1 MNLKRH
7 IKRILIEE
15 VNLKKQLII
24 AEGKLEDLLQKYD
37 EEYEWIINYFYEED
51 PTPTNKYFTWLS
63 KVYIDRDE
71 RGLETDYDGLLE
83 MVKYFDKNQHKFEK
97 KDIYQYTYDEFI
109 QKYEEAIT
117 KMSKREIVSSGVEKL
132 YEDDRYLLI
141 RPKNREASCKYGANT
156 KWCIASASN
165 NYFDNYKYRNLF
177 FFIIDKLR
185 QPIEGK
191 KRSQNYFKIAIQYE
205 PYRYHWE
212 DKGPF
217 LAGSQRGDIT
227 FWNAVDDAVSKG
239 TVTKYVDKD
248 LLKKFIELIKNYT
261 YQLYLN
267 FYNSQLKKQEEFD
280 ENELINLKRILTNK
294 RTAYTRARNSYDKDK
309 CVVFVE
315 QTNDIYDN
323 FLQYSK
329 AVGIPKKSLDEILD
343 FKGIKSKYY
352 QCLET
357 RSKLHSIVNQKYD
370 ELNTVD
376 QKYHELVHK
385 KYELSRNLDFEN
397 I

>member
-1 MNLKRH
+1 MNF
-7 IKRILIEE
+7 
-15 VNLKKQLII
+15 
-24 AEGKLEDLLQKYD
+24 G
-37 EEYEWIINYFYEED
+37 
-51 PTPTNKYFTWLS
+51 
-63 KVYIDRDE
+63 
-71 RGLETDYDGLLE
+71 
-83 MVKYFDKNQHKFEK
+83 
-97 KDIYQYTYDEFI
+97 QYN
-109 QKYEEAIT
+109 IT
-117 KMSKREIVSSGVEKL
+117 KKS
-132 YEDDRYLLI
+132 
-141 RPKNREASCKYGANT
+141 
-156 KWCIASASN
+156 
-165 NYFDNYKYRNLF
+165 

-191 KRSQNYFKIAIQYE
+191 KKSQNYFKIAIQYE
-205 PYRYHWE
+205 PYRYDWQNKE
-212 DKGPF
+212 QF
-217 LAGSQRGDIT
+217 LMGSQKGDIT

-239 TVTKYVDKD
+239 TITKYVDKD

-267 FYNSQLKKQEEFD
+267 FYNSKLKKQEEFD

-294 RTAYTRARNSYDKDK
+294 KTAYTRARNSYDKDK

-323 FLQYSK
+323 FLQYAM
-329 AVGIPKKSLDEILD
+329 AVGIPKKSLDEILE

-370 ELNTVD
+370 ELNTTEE
-376 QKYHELVHK
+376 KYNELVHK
-385 KYELSRNLDFEN
+385 KYELDRNLDFGN

>member
-15 VNLKKQLII
+15 INLKKQLII
-24 AEGKLEDLLQKYD
+24 SENKLEDLLQKYD

-156 KWCIASASN
+156 KWCIASVSN
-165 NYFDNYKYRNLF
+165 NYFDNYKVNNLF

-205 PYRYHWE
+205 PYRYDWQNKE
-212 DKGPF
+212 QF
-217 LAGSQRGDIT
+217 LMGSQKGDIT

-239 TVTKYVDKD
+239 TVTKYVDKE

-261 YQLYLN
+261 YQIYLK

-280 ENELINLKRILTNK
+280 ENELIDLKKILTNK
-294 RTAYTRARNSYDKDK
+294 KTAYTRARNSYDRDK
-309 CVVFVE
+309 CVIFVE

-376 QKYHELVHK
+376 LKYHELVHK

>member
-1 MNLKRH
+1 M
-7 IKRILIEE
+7 RIVLTEAQYE
-15 VNLKKQLII
+15 KLLS
-24 AEGKLEDLLQKYD
+24 EGKLDDLLQKYD

-141 RPKNREASCKYGANT
+141 RPKNKEASCKYGANT
-156 KWCIASASN
+156 KWCIASVSN
-165 NYFDNYKYRNLF
+165 NYFDNYNVNNLF

-191 KRSQNYFKIAIQYE
+191 KKSQNYFKIAIQYE
-205 PYRYHWE
+205 PYRYAWW
-212 DKGPF
+212 DKEKF
-217 LAGSQRGDIT
+217 LMGSQNGDIT

-239 TVTKYVDKD
+239 TITKYVDKD

-267 FYNSQLKKQEEFD
+267 FYNSKLKKQEEFD

-294 RTAYTRARNSYDKDK
+294 KTAYTRARNSYDKDK

-323 FLQYSK
+323 FLQYAM
-329 AVGIPKKSLDEILD
+329 AVGIPKKSLDEILE

-376 QKYHELVHK
+376 QKYHKLVHK

>member
-1 MNLKRH
+1 M
-7 IKRILIEE
+7 RIVLTEAQYE
-15 VNLKKQLII
+15 KLLS
-24 AEGKLEDLLQKYD
+24 EGKLDDLLQKYD

-141 RPKNREASCKYGANT
+141 RPKNKEASCKYGANT
-156 KWCIASASN
+156 KWCIASVSN
-165 NYFDNYKYRNLF
+165 NYFDNYKVNNLF

-191 KRSQNYFKIAIQYE
+191 KKSQNYFKIAIQYE
-205 PYRYHWE
+205 PYRYDWQNKE
-212 DKGPF
+212 QF
-217 LAGSQRGDIT
+217 LMGSQKGDIT

-261 YQLYLN
+261 YQIYLK

-329 AVGIPKKSLDEILD
+329 AVGIPKKSLDEMLD

-370 ELNTVD
+370 ELNTAEE
-376 QKYHELVHK
+376 KYNELVHK
-385 KYELSRNLDFEN
+385 KYELDRNLDFGN

>member
-1 MNLKRH
+1 M
-7 IKRILIEE
+7 RIVLTEAQYE
-15 VNLKKQLII
+15 KLLS
-24 AEGKLEDLLQKYD
+24 EGKLDDLLQKYD

-63 KVYIDRDE
+63 KVYIDRNE
-71 RGLETDYDGLLE
+71 RGLETDEDGLLE

-141 RPKNREASCKYGANT
+141 RPKNKEASCKYGANT
-156 KWCIASASN
+156 KWCIASVSN
-165 NYFDNYKYRNLF
+165 NYFDNYKVNNLF

-191 KRSQNYFKIAIQYE
+191 KKSQNYFKIAIQYE
-205 PYRYHWE
+205 PYRYDWQNKE
-212 DKGPF
+212 QF
-217 LAGSQRGDIT
+217 LMGSQKGDIT

-239 TVTKYVDKD
+239 TITKYVDKD

-267 FYNSQLKKQEEFD
+267 FYNSKLKKQEEFD

-294 RTAYTRARNSYDKDK
+294 KTAYTRARNSYDKDK

-315 QTNDIYDN
+315 QTIDIYDN
-323 FLQYSK
+323 FLQYAM
-329 AVGIPKKSLDEILD
+329 AVGIPKKSLDEILE

-370 ELNTVD
+370 ELNTVEE
-376 QKYHELVHK
+376 KYNELIHK

>member
-15 VNLKKQLII
+15 INLKKQLII

-156 KWCIASASN
+156 KWCIASVSN

-329 AVGIPKKSLDEILD
+329 TVGIPKKSLDEILD

-370 ELNTVD
+370 ELNTAEE
-376 QKYHELVHK
+376 KYNELVHK
-385 KYELSRNLDFEN
+385 KYELDRDLNFEN

>member
-1 MNLKRH
+1 M
-7 IKRILIEE
+7 RIVLTEAQYE
-15 VNLKKQLII
+15 KLLS
-24 AEGKLEDLLQKYD
+24 EGKLDDLLQKYD

-63 KVYIDRDE
+63 KVYIDRNE
-71 RGLETDYDGLLE
+71 RGLETDEDGLLE

-141 RPKNREASCKYGANT
+141 RPKNKEASCKYGANT
-156 KWCIASASN
+156 KWCIASVSN
-165 NYFDNYKYRNLF
+165 NYFDSYKVNNLF

-191 KRSQNYFKIAIQYE
+191 KKSQNYFKIAIQYE
-205 PYRYHWE
+205 PYRYDWQNKE
-212 DKGPF
+212 QF
-217 LAGSQRGDIT
+217 LMGSQKGDIT

-239 TVTKYVDKD
+239 TITKYVDKD

-267 FYNSQLKKQEEFD
+267 FYNSKLKKQEEFD

-294 RTAYTRARNSYDKDK
+294 KTAYTRARNSYDKDK

-315 QTNDIYDN
+315 QTIDIYDN
-323 FLQYSK
+323 FLQYAM
-329 AVGIPKKSLDEILD
+329 AVGIPKKSLDEILE

-370 ELNTVD
+370 ELNTTEE
-376 QKYHELVHK
+376 KYNELVHK
-385 KYELSRNLDFEN
+385 KYELDRNLDFEN

>member
-1 MNLKRH
+1 M
-7 IKRILIEE
+7 RIVLTEAQYE
-15 VNLKKQLII
+15 KLLS
-24 AEGKLEDLLQKYD
+24 EGKLDDLLQKYD

-63 KVYIDRDE
+63 KVYIDRNE
-71 RGLETDYDGLLE
+71 RGLETDEDGLLE

-141 RPKNREASCKYGANT
+141 RPKNKEASCKYGANT
-156 KWCIASASN
+156 KWCIASVSN
-165 NYFDNYKYRNLF
+165 NYFDSYKVNNLF

-191 KRSQNYFKIAIQYE
+191 KKSQNYFKIAIQYE
-205 PYRYHWE
+205 PYRYDWQNKE
-212 DKGPF
+212 QF
-217 LAGSQRGDIT
+217 LMGSQKGDIS

-239 TVTKYVDKD
+239 TITKYVDKD

-267 FYNSQLKKQEEFD
+267 FYNSKLKKQEEFD

-294 RTAYTRARNSYDKDK
+294 KTAYTRARNSYDKDK

-323 FLQYSK
+323 FLQYAM
-329 AVGIPKKSLDEILD
+329 AVGIPKKSLDEILE

-370 ELNTVD
+370 ELNTTEE
-376 QKYHELVHK
+376 KYNELVHK
-385 KYELSRNLDFEN
+385 KYELDRNLDFEN

>member
-1 MNLKRH
+1 M
-7 IKRILIEE
+7 RIVLTEAQYE
-15 VNLKKQLII
+15 KLLS
-24 AEGKLEDLLQKYD
+24 EGKLDDLLQKYD

-63 KVYIDRDE
+63 KVYIDRNE
-71 RGLETDYDGLLE
+71 RGLETDEDGLLE

-141 RPKNREASCKYGANT
+141 RPKNKEASCKYGANT
-156 KWCIASASN
+156 KWCIASVSN
-165 NYFDNYKYRNLF
+165 NYFDNYKVNNLF

-191 KRSQNYFKIAIQYE
+191 KKSQNYFKIAIQYE
-205 PYRYHWE
+205 PYRYDWQNKE
-212 DKGPF
+212 QF
-217 LAGSQRGDIT
+217 LMGSQKGDIT

-294 RTAYTRARNSYDKDK
+294 KTAYTRARNSYDKDK

-329 AVGIPKKSLDEILD
+329 AVGIPKKSLDEVLD

-370 ELNTVD
+370 ELNTIEE
-376 QKYHELVHK
+376 KYDELVHK
-385 KYELSRNLDFEN
+385 KYELDRNLDFGN

>member
-1 MNLKRH
+1 M
-7 IKRILIEE
+7 RIVLTEAQYE
-15 VNLKKQLII
+15 KLLS
-24 AEGKLEDLLQKYD
+24 EGKLDDLLQKYD

-63 KVYIDRDE
+63 KVYIDRNE
-71 RGLETDYDGLLE
+71 RGLETDEDGLLE

-141 RPKNREASCKYGANT
+141 RPKNKEASCKYGANT
-156 KWCIASASN
+156 KWCIASVSN
-165 NYFDNYKYRNLF
+165 NYFDNYKVNNLF

-191 KRSQNYFKIAIQYE
+191 KKSQNYFKIAIQYE
-205 PYRYHWE
+205 PYRYDWQNKE
-212 DKGPF
+212 QF
-217 LAGSQRGDIT
+217 LMGSQKGDIT

-239 TVTKYVDKD
+239 TITKYVDKD

-267 FYNSQLKKQEEFD
+267 FYNSKLKKQEEFD

-294 RTAYTRARNSYDKDK
+294 KTAYTRARNSYDKDK

-315 QTNDIYDN
+315 QTIDIYDN
-323 FLQYSK
+323 FLQY
-329 AVGIPKKSLDEILD
+329 AMTVGIPKKSLDEILE

-370 ELNTVD
+370 ELNTVEE
-376 QKYHELVHK
+376 KYNELIHK

>member
-15 VNLKKQLII
+15 INLKKQLII

-63 KVYIDRDE
+63 KVYIDRNE
-71 RGLETDYDGLLE
+71 RGLETDEDGLLE

-156 KWCIASASN
+156 KWCIASVSN

-205 PYRYHWE
+205 PYRYDWQNKE
-212 DKGPF
+212 QF
-217 LAGSQRGDIT
+217 LMGSQKGDIT

-239 TVTKYVDKD
+239 TITKYVDKD

-267 FYNSQLKKQEEFD
+267 FYNSKLKKQEEFD

-294 RTAYTRARNSYDKDK
+294 KTAYTRARNSYDKDK

-315 QTNDIYDN
+315 QTIDIYDN
-323 FLQYSK
+323 FLQYAM
-329 AVGIPKKSLDEILD
+329 AVGIPKKSLDEILE

-370 ELNTVD
+370 ELNTVEE
-376 QKYHELVHK
+376 KYNELIHK

>member
-15 VNLKKQLII
+15 INLKKQLII
-24 AEGKLEDLLQKYD
+24 SESKLEDLLQKYD
-37 EEYEWIINYFYEED
+37 EEYEWIIQYFYEED

-141 RPKNREASCKYGANT
+141 RPKNKEASCKYGANT
-156 KWCIASASN
+156 KWCIASVSN
-165 NYFDNYKYRNLF
+165 NYFDNYKVNNLF

-191 KRSQNYFKIAIQYE
+191 KKSQNYFKIAIQYE
-205 PYRYHWE
+205 PYRYDWQNKE
-212 DKGPF
+212 QF
-217 LAGSQRGDIT
+217 LMGSQKGDIT

-261 YQLYLN
+261 YQIYLK

-329 AVGIPKKSLDEILD
+329 AVGIPKKSLDEMLD

-370 ELNTVD
+370 ELNTAEE
-376 QKYHELVHK
+376 KYNELVHK
-385 KYELSRNLDFEN
+385 KYELDRNLDFGN

>member
-15 VNLKKQLII
+15 INLKKQLII

-63 KVYIDRDE
+63 KVYIDRNE
-71 RGLETDYDGLLE
+71 RGLETDEDGLLE

-156 KWCIASASN
+156 KWCIASVSN

-329 AVGIPKKSLDEILD
+329 TVGIPKKSLDEILD

-370 ELNTVD
+370 ELNTTEE
-376 QKYHELVHK
+376 KYNELVHK
-385 KYELSRNLDFEN
+385 KYELDRDLNFEN

>member
-15 VNLKKQLII
+15 INLKKQLII

-156 KWCIASASN
+156 KWCIASVSN

-329 AVGIPKKSLDEILD
+329 AYGIPKKSLDEILD

-370 ELNTVD
+370 ELNTAEE
-376 QKYHELVHK
+376 KYNELVHK
-385 KYELSRNLDFEN
+385 KYELDRDLNFEN

>member
-15 VNLKKQLII
+15 INLKKQLII

-63 KVYIDRDE
+63 KVYIDRNE
-71 RGLETDYDGLLE
+71 RGLETDEDGLLE

-156 KWCIASASN
+156 KWCIASVSN

-315 QTNDIYDN
+315 QTIDIYDN
-323 FLQYSK
+323 FLQYAM
-329 AVGIPKKSLDEILD
+329 AVGIPKKSLDEILE

-370 ELNTVD
+370 ELNTTEE
-376 QKYHELVHK
+376 KYNELVHK
-385 KYELSRNLDFEN
+385 KYELDRDLNFEN

>member
-1 MNLKRH
+1 M
-7 IKRILIEE
+7 RIVLTEAQYE
-15 VNLKKQLII
+15 KLLS
-24 AEGKLEDLLQKYD
+24 EGKLDDLLQKYD

-63 KVYIDRDE
+63 KVYIDRNE
-71 RGLETDYDGLLE
+71 RGLETDEDGLLE

-141 RPKNREASCKYGANT
+141 RPKNKEASCKYGANT
-156 KWCIASASN
+156 KWCIASVSN
-165 NYFDNYKYRNLF
+165 NYFDNYKVNNLF

-191 KRSQNYFKIAIQYE
+191 KKSQNYFKIAIQYE
-205 PYRYHWE
+205 PYRYDWQNKE
-212 DKGPF
+212 QF
-217 LAGSQRGDIT
+217 LMGSQKGDIT

-294 RTAYTRARNSYDKDK
+294 KTAYTRARNSYDKDK

-315 QTNDIYDN
+315 QTIDIYDN
-323 FLQYSK
+323 FLQYAM
-329 AVGIPKKSLDEILD
+329 AVGIPKKSLDEILE

-370 ELNTVD
+370 ELNTVEE
-376 QKYHELVHK
+376 KYNELIHK

>member
-1 MNLKRH
+1 M
-7 IKRILIEE
+7 RIVLTEAQYE
-15 VNLKKQLII
+15 KLLS
-24 AEGKLEDLLQKYD
+24 EGKLDDLLQKYD

-63 KVYIDRDE
+63 KVYIDRNE
-71 RGLETDYDGLLE
+71 RGLETDEDGLLE

-141 RPKNREASCKYGANT
+141 RPKNKETSCKYGANT
-156 KWCIASASN
+156 KWCIASVSN
-165 NYFDNYKYRNLF
+165 NYFDNYKVNNLF

-191 KRSQNYFKIAIQYE
+191 KKSQNYFKIAIQYE
-205 PYRYHWE
+205 PYRYDWQNKE
-212 DKGPF
+212 QF
-217 LAGSQRGDIT
+217 LMGSQKGDIT

-239 TVTKYVDKD
+239 TITKYVDKD

-267 FYNSQLKKQEEFD
+267 FYNSKLKKQEEFD

-294 RTAYTRARNSYDKDK
+294 KTAYTRARNSYDKDK

-315 QTNDIYDN
+315 QTDDIYDN
-323 FLQYSK
+323 FLQYAM
-329 AVGIPKKSLDEILD
+329 AVGIPKKSLDEILE

-370 ELNTVD
+370 ELNTVEE
-376 QKYHELVHK
+376 KYNELIHK

>member
-1 MNLKRH
+1 M
-7 IKRILIEE
+7 RIVLTEAQYE
-15 VNLKKQLII
+15 KLLS
-24 AEGKLEDLLQKYD
+24 EGKLDDLLQKYD

-63 KVYIDRDE
+63 KVYIDRNE
-71 RGLETDYDGLLE
+71 RGLETDEDGLLE

-141 RPKNREASCKYGANT
+141 RPKNKEASCKYGANT
-156 KWCIASASN
+156 KWCIASVSN
-165 NYFDNYKYRNLF
+165 NYFDNYKLSNLF

-191 KRSQNYFKIAIQYE
+191 KKSQNYFKIAIQYE
-205 PYRYHWE
+205 PYRYDWQNKE
-212 DKGPF
+212 QF
-217 LAGSQRGDIT
+217 LMGSQKGDIT

-239 TVTKYVDKD
+239 TITKYVDKD

-267 FYNSQLKKQEEFD
+267 FYNSKLKKQEEFD

-294 RTAYTRARNSYDKDK
+294 KTAYTRARNSYDKDK

-315 QTNDIYDN
+315 QTIDIYDN
-323 FLQYSK
+323 FLQY
-329 AVGIPKKSLDEILD
+329 AMTVGIPKKSLDEILE

-370 ELNTVD
+370 ELNTVEE
-376 QKYHELVHK
+376 KYNELIHK

>member
-1 MNLKRH
+1 M
-7 IKRILIEE
+7 RIVLTEAQYE
-15 VNLKKQLII
+15 KLLS
-24 AEGKLEDLLQKYD
+24 EGKLDDLLQKYD

-63 KVYIDRDE
+63 KVYIDRNE
-71 RGLETDYDGLLE
+71 RGLETDEDGLLE

-141 RPKNREASCKYGANT
+141 RPKNKEASCKYGANT
-156 KWCIASASN
+156 KWCIASVSN
-165 NYFDNYKYRNLF
+165 NYFDNYKVNNLF

-191 KRSQNYFKIAIQYE
+191 KKSQNYFKIAIQYE
-205 PYRYHWE
+205 PYRYDWQNKE
-212 DKGPF
+212 QF
-217 LAGSQRGDIT
+217 LMGSQKGDIT

-267 FYNSQLKKQEEFD
+267 FYNSKLKKQEEFD

-294 RTAYTRARNSYDKDK
+294 KTAYTRARNSYDKDK

-315 QTNDIYDN
+315 QTIDIYDN
-323 FLQYSK
+323 FLQYAM
-329 AVGIPKKSLDEILD
+329 AVGIPKKSLDEILE

-370 ELNTVD
+370 ELNTVEE
-376 QKYHELVHK
+376 KYNELIHK

>member
-1 MNLKRH
+1 M
-7 IKRILIEE
+7 RIVLTEAQYE
-15 VNLKKQLII
+15 KLLS
-24 AEGKLEDLLQKYD
+24 EGKLDDLLQKYD

-63 KVYIDRDE
+63 KVYIDRNE
-71 RGLETDYDGLLE
+71 RGLETDEDGLLE
-83 MVKYFDKNQHKFEK
+83 MVKYFNKNQHKFEK

-141 RPKNREASCKYGANT
+141 RPKNKEASCKYGANT
-156 KWCIASASN
+156 KWCIASVSS
-165 NYFDNYKYRNLF
+165 NYFDNYKVNNLF

-205 PYRYHWE
+205 PYRYYRYDWQNKE
-212 DKGPF
+212 QF
-217 LAGSQRGDIT
+217 LMGSQKGDIT

-239 TVTKYVDKD
+239 TITKYVDKD

-267 FYNSQLKKQEEFD
+267 FYNSKLKKQEEFD

-294 RTAYTRARNSYDKDK
+294 KTVYTRARNSYDKDK

-323 FLQYSK
+323 FLQYAM
-329 AVGIPKKSLDEILD
+329 AVGIPKKSLDEILE

-370 ELNTVD
+370 ELNTVEE
-376 QKYHELVHK
+376 KYNELIHK
-385 KYELSRNLDFEN
+385 KYELDRNLDFEN